1 MGVLRRTKRGC
12 NDASDELKLVKG
24 GLMRVNRVHEE
35 KTIFLYISM
44 DLSYNFII

>member
-1 MGVLRRTKRGC
+1 MGVLRRMKRGC

-35 KTIFLYISM
+35 KNDLYISM